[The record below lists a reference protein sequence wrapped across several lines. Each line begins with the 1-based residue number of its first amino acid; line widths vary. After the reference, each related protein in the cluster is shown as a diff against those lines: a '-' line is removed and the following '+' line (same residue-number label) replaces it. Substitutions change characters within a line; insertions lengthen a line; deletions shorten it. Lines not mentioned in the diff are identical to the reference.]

1 MSSASPAHRFP
12 AAAAGL
18 AGLTGVALGAMGA
31 HAWKAALVARG
42 TLDSWHTAANYHLLH
57 AVALLGLAA
66 WLRAVAP
73 AAPAPLVWAARCWV
87 AGIVMFSG
95 SIYWLAHGGPR
106 WLGPVTPLGGV
117 AFMAGWLLVATA
129 ALRREPAK

>member
-1 MSSASPAHRFP
+1 MSPASPAHRFP

-18 AGLTGVALGAMGA
+18 AGLTGVALGALGA
-31 HAWKAALVARG
+31 HAWKATLVARG
-42 TLDSWHTAANYHLLH
+42 TLDAWQTAANYHLLH

-66 WLRAVAP
+66 WLRARAPGAP
-73 AAPAPLVWAARCWV
+73 ATLVWAARCWV
-87 AGIVMFSG
+87 VGIVLFSG

-117 AFMAGWLLVATA
+117 AFIIGWVLIAVA
-129 ALRREPAK
+129 ALRREPAA